1 MTTGRDLCTDALK
14 EAGILGV
21 GQTALPED
29 INDAFTRL
37 QRMLAT
43 WQKQRWLIP
52 SLEKINFT
60 GDANKTYYTIGLG
73 GDINM
78 KPPSD
83 IKGGYVVQR
92 NTGTTPVSLQL
103 QKIFSFEDYIRI
115 SVKELRSLP
124 TYFFY
129 DNRYP
134 LGRLYPWPIANSTY
148 ELNFLLQSRLIFD
161 STISVGNIEVGG
173 TLYTDGIY
181 EDVELTG
188 GFGTGAQADITVTN
202 GAVAIVT
209 LKSGGQG
216 YVIGDILGVD
226 PDSIGGTGSGFEY
239 KVDDVTSN
247 LDSEIIMPEEYE
259 EAIMYNLAIRVCSM
273 YQVQALGSTV
283 ALAKSGLNNIRK
295 NNTQVP
301 ALQMPVAPGVRTGKS
316 FNIYNPDGY

>member
-1 MTTGRDLCTDALK
+1 MTTGRELCTDALK

-21 GQTALPED
+21 GQNALPED

-43 WQKQRWLIP
+43 WQKQRWLVP

-60 GDANKTYYTIGLG
+60 GNANKIYYTIGLG

-148 ELNFLLQSRLIFD
+148 ELNFLLQSRLIFAT
-161 STISVGNIEVGG
+161 TISVGNIEIGG

-188 GFGTGAQADITVTN
+188 GFGTGAQADITVTD
-202 GAVAIVT
+202 GAIAIVT
-209 LKSGGQG
+209 IKAGGQG

-226 PDSIGGTGSGFEY
+226 PASVGGTGSGFEY

-259 EAIMYNLAIRVCSM
+259 EAIMYNLAVRVCSM

-283 ALAKSGLNNIRK
+283 ALAKAGLNNIRK

-301 ALQMPVAPGVRTGKS
+301 SLTMPVAPGVRTGKS